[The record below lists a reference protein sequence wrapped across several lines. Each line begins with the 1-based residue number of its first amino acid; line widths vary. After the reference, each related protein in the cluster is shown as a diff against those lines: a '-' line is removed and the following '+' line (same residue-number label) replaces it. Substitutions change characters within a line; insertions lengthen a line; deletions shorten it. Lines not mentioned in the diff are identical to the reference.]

1 MPIAFHLDMELDQLT
16 SWVERMPQAVM
27 LVDDQG
33 GVVAVNHQLVNTL
46 RSERDEILGRPCTRF
61 VTLPQEVEK
70 YITQTEGTTDI
81 ENRMLSVHGNLQVK
95 GLSPPPPVV
104 IQLISGRSRSGW
116 YHLLLFTFE
125 SQPLTIVQQHAEA
138 LLSDLCVGVVVFDRA
153 GSVVEINLAACELLG
168 IRRQQVLGETV
179 RDLFCNVNPVASQS
193 TLFDQCTQ
201 GEFFR
206 NFSTAWE
213 VADNHIEA
221 VIDYQP
227 IDHTSGDRVG
237 SYLMIRDV
245 TDLHTLEMQLRRT
258 DRLAMIG
265 QIAAGTAHEIR
276 NPLTSIKGFLQVMKH
291 ALREK
296 GDLKE
301 QGYTEIM
308 LREID
313 RINDLLSEFLLMS
326 KPRSA
331 RMYPVQVID
340 VLQELLPLI
349 ENEAILHNTEVRYE
363 ELEDDLPKIMA
374 DGELLKQVFLNLCKN
389 GIEAM
394 GDGGVLTIR
403 IRWLKE
409 EEQLGIEVADVGPG
423 IPTYALE
430 KIFDPFFTTKETG
443 TGLGLSVCQRIVHD
457 MGGTIH
463 VSSGDWGTTFTVLI
477 PALVK

>member
-27 LVDDQG
+27 LVDDRG
-33 GVVAVNHQLVNTL
+33 GVVAVNHKLQETL
-46 RSERDEILGRPCTRF
+46 RFERDEILGRPCTRF
-61 VTLPQEVEK
+61 VSLPKDVEE
-70 YITQTEGTTDI
+70 YITQTESM
-81 ENRMLSVHGNLQVK
+81 ESPVQSVQGNLQVK
-95 GLSPPPPVV
+95 GVSPPCPTA
-104 IQLISGRSRSGW
+104 IQLISGQSRRGW
-116 YHLLLFTFE
+116 YHLLLFTPV
-125 SQPLTIVQQHAEA
+125 SQQLSIVQQYAEV
-138 LLSDLCVGVVVFDRA
+138 LLADLHMGVVVFDKQGR
-153 GSVVEINLAACELLG
+153 VVEINPVACGLLG
-168 IRRQQVLGETV
+168 IRRQQVLGAVV
-179 RDLFCNVNPVASQS
+179 RDLFGEIIPIKSRF
-193 TLFDQCTQ
+193 TLLEQLTQ
-201 GEFFR
+201 GLFFR

-213 VADNHIEA
+213 VNENYVEA
-221 VIDYQP
+221 VVDYQP
-227 IDHTSGDRVG
+227 IDDASGDRVG
-237 SYLMIRDV
+237 TYLMIRDE
-245 TDLHTLEMQLRRT
+245 TELHTLEMQLRRT

-296 GDLKE
+296 GELKE

-331 RMYPVQVID
+331 RMYAVQVVE

-363 ELEDDLPKIMA
+363 DLGKLLPEVLA

-403 IRWLKE
+403 LRWLE
-409 EEQLGIEVADVGPG
+409 EECKMGIDIADVGPG
-423 IPTYALE
+423 IPTYAMD

-457 MGGTIH
+457 IGGTIH
-463 VSSGDWGTTFTVLI
+463 VSSGDWGTTFTVLLPGI
-477 PALVK
+477 TK